1 VPGEPT
7 STVENLHPNALVIP
21 SHEEVYNRQRMTLP
35 EPKASL
41 QLLFNRLSPAYA
53 RFVFSRLRAETR
65 AHVAWLQPR
74 ASERVLDLA
83 CGPGTLALELAR
95 YSCCVYALDLA
106 EGMIAEAQVAA
117 RQQCSRAIHF
127 AVADAEQLPLPGGE
141 FDLVT
146 CAFSFPVFPIAGK
159 ALHEICRVTRPRG
172 RIAVL
177 EVVAPEDAAQRAA
190 WDRLERLRS
199 GGIPARLLSLADL
212 LGLFRRAGLTL
223 ADAHVCERR
232 RRLEDWL
239 CGAVVE
245 GGPSARRQLRQE
257 FLESA
262 RGHSSGFHLERHRG
276 HWFYCAKVARLL
288 WQK

>member
-1 VPGEPT
+1 
-7 STVENLHPNALVIP
+7 
-21 SHEEVYNRQRMTLP
+21 MTLP

-41 QLLFNRLSPAYA
+41 QRLFNRLSSPYA

-95 YSCCVYALDLA
+95 YGCSVYALDLA

-117 RQQCSRAIHF
+117 RQRHSRAIQF
-127 AVADAEQLPLPGGE
+127 AVADAEQLPLPEGE

-146 CAFSFPVFPIAGK
+146 CAFSFPTFPTPEK
-159 ALHEICRVTRPRG
+159 ALREICRVTRPGG

-177 EVVAPEDAAQRAA
+177 EVVVPEDPTQRAA
-190 WDRLERLRS
+190 LDRLERLRS
-199 GGIPARLLSLADL
+199 GGIPTRLLSLADL
-212 LGLFRRAGLTL
+212 LGLFRRAGLSL
-223 ADAHVCERR
+223 ADAHVCERG

-239 CGAVVE
+239 CGAEVE

-262 RGHSSGFHLERHRG
+262 RGHRSGFHIERHRG
-276 HWFYCAKVARLL
+276 HWFYCAKVAQLL
-288 WQK
+288 WRK